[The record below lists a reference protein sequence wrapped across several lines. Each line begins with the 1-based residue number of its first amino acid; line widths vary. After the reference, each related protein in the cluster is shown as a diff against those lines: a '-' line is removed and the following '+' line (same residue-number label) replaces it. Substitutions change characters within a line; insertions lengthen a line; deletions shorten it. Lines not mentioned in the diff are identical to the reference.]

1 MTGVAPA
8 VAPTRRLTWILGC
21 VFIAAGVNHFVAT
34 DFYMK
39 MAPPYLPNHLL
50 LVQVSGVAE
59 ALGGL
64 GVLIP
69 RTRRAAG
76 WGLILLL
83 VAVFPANVQMSLDA
97 HAAGASLLWQ
107 AVTWMR
113 LPFQA
118 LFIYWV
124 WEATQPRI
132 RKTR

>member
-1 MTGVAPA
+1 MSADAPT
-8 VAPTRRLTWILGC
+8 VAPTRRLTWILGG
-21 VFIAAGVNHFVAT
+21 VFIAAGVNHFLAT
-34 DFYMK
+34 AFYLK
-39 MAPPYLPNHLL
+39 MMPPYLPAPLL
-50 LVQVSGVAE
+50 LVQVSGGGE

-83 VAVFPANVQMSLDA
+83 IAVFPANVQMSLDA
-97 HAAGASLLWQ
+97 HATGASLLWQ
-107 AVTWMR
+107 AVTWLR

-124 WEATQPRI
+124 WGATQPRA
-132 RKTR
+132 RKIL

>member
-8 VAPTRRLTWILGC
+8 LAPTRRLTWILGC

-39 MAPPYLPNHLL
+39 MMPPYLPAHLL

-83 VAVFPANVQMSLDA
+83 IAVFPANVQMSLDA
-97 HAAGASLLWQ
+97 RAADASLLWQ

-124 WEATQPRI
+124 WEATQPRV

>member
-8 VAPTRRLTWILGC
+8 IAPTRRLTWILGC

-39 MAPPYLPNHLL
+39 MMPPYLPNHLL

-124 WEATQPRI
+124 WEATQPRV